1 MKNRPA
7 VELRDVTYYYPNES
21 TPALENVS
29 LRVSYGEFIVVA
41 GPSGGG
47 KSTLCKI
54 LLGLIPHL
62 YGGRLTGEAYVD
74 GVNVVREGV
83 KSIVGRVGAVLQVPE
98 NQVVNIIVEEEIAF
112 GLENV
117 LYEPDVIVK
126 RVDEVI
132 EGLGISHLRN
142 RATYTLSGGEVQRVA
157 LASAL
162 AYKPRILILDEP
174 LAHLDPIGVRELLSI
189 LHRLYSRDGVT
200 VIAIEHRLT
209 ELAKY
214 ATRLVILNKRILF
227 DGEPERALEHSLTLG
242 MDVPPIVRLF
252 KNIGVSNPPLR
263 LDDAIKELQVLL
275 KNIDLSNFNN
285 YANSS
290 RDRELSREEVIVV
303 EDLWYVYSSGREALR
318 GINLEVRRGDFI
330 AIVGANGA
338 GKTTLIKHFNG
349 LLKPSRGRVLVFSK
363 DTRRHTVAELS
374 RHVGI
379 VFQNPLHQF
388 FEENALREVMFT
400 LRSMGFNNDE
410 GRAMS
415 ILKSLNLHSLANK
428 SPYELSVGEQRRL
441 AIASVLVYEPEVIV
455 LDEPTAGIDYSLKM
469 ELLRILLNL
478 LEKGKTVI
486 MTTHDVEFLAHAP
499 VNRVVLMSSGE
510 VVAQG
515 DPREILYD
523 AQLLAKARVTLPQ
536 IPELVSMAKAS
547 SYMKPLNAEELAS
560 IVNGSRCMR
569 SG

>member
-1 MKNRPA
+1 MNRSA
-7 VELRDVTYYYPNES
+7 VELRNVTYYYPNES
-21 TPALENVS
+21 SPALENVS
-29 LRVSYGEFIVVA
+29 LRVDYGEFIVIA

-62 YGGRLTGEAYVD
+62 YGGRLIGEAYID

-98 NQVVNIIVEEEIAF
+98 NQIVNIIVEEEIAF
-112 GLENV
+112 GLENI
-117 LYEPDVIVK
+117 LYEPEVIVK
-126 RVDEVI
+126 RINEVI
-132 EGLGISHLRN
+132 EELGISHLRN

-174 LAHLDPIGVRELLSI
+174 LAHLDPLGVRELLSI
-189 LHRLYSRDGVT
+189 LYRLYSRDGVT
-200 VIAIEHRLT
+200 IIVVEHRLT

-214 ATRLVILNKRILF
+214 ATRLVILDKAILF
-227 DGEPERALEHSLTLG
+227 DGEPKRALEYSLKLG
-242 MDVPPIVRLF
+242 MDVPPVVRLF
-252 KNIGVSNPPLR
+252 KDIGVSNPPLH
-263 LDDAIKELQVLL
+263 LEDAVKELQALL
-275 KNIDLSNFNN
+275 KNADLNNFNN
-285 YANSS
+285 YANSK
-290 RDRELSREEVIVV
+290 SRESGGEEAIVV
-303 EDLWYVYSSGREALR
+303 EDLWYMYSSGREALR

-363 DTRRHTVAELS
+363 DTRKYSVAELAK
-374 RHVGI
+374 HVGI

-388 FEENALREVMFT
+388 FEESALREVMFT
-400 LRSMGFNNDE
+400 LKSMGFGNDE
-410 GRAMS
+410 ERAMS
-415 ILKSLNLHSLANK
+415 ILKSLNLHSLADK

-469 ELLRILLNL
+469 ELLKILLSL
-478 LEKGKTVI
+478 LEKGKTVV
-486 MTTHDVEFLAHAP
+486 MTTHDVEFLVHAP
-499 VNRVVLMSSGE
+499 VNKVVLMNDGE

-515 DPREILYD
+515 NPREILYD

-536 IPELVSMAKAS
+536 IPELVSMAGAG
-547 SYMKPLNAEELAS
+547 SYMRPLNAEELAS
-560 IVNGSRCMR
+560 IINGSRCMR
-569 SG
+569 CG

>member
-1 MKNRPA
+1 MNRSA
-7 VELRDVTYYYPNES
+7 VELRNVTYYYPNES
-21 TPALENVS
+21 SPALENVS
-29 LRVSYGEFIVVA
+29 LRVDYGEFIVIA

-62 YGGRLTGEAYVD
+62 YGGRLIGEAYID

-98 NQVVNIIVEEEIAF
+98 NQIVNIIVEEEIAF
-112 GLENV
+112 GLENI
-117 LYEPDVIVK
+117 LYEPEVIVK
-126 RVDEVI
+126 RINEVI
-132 EGLGISHLRN
+132 EELGISHLRN

-174 LAHLDPIGVRELLSI
+174 LAHLDPLGVRELLSI
-189 LHRLYSRDGVT
+189 LYRLYSRDGVT
-200 VIAIEHRLT
+200 IIVVEHRLT

-214 ATRLVILNKRILF
+214 ATRLVILDKAILF
-227 DGEPERALEHSLTLG
+227 DGEPKRALEYSLKLG
-242 MDVPPIVRLF
+242 MDVPPVVRLF
-252 KNIGVSNPPLR
+252 KDIGVSNPPLH
-263 LDDAIKELQVLL
+263 LEDAVKELRALL
-275 KNIDLSNFNN
+275 KNADLNNFNN
-285 YANSS
+285 YANSK
-290 RDRELSREEVIVV
+290 SRESGGEEAIVV
-303 EDLWYVYSSGREALR
+303 EDLWYMYSSGREALR

-363 DTRRHTVAELS
+363 DTRKYSVAELAK
-374 RHVGI
+374 HVGI

-388 FEENALREVMFT
+388 FEESALREVMFT
-400 LRSMGFNNDE
+400 LKSMGFGNDE

-415 ILKSLNLHSLANK
+415 ILKSLNLHSLADK

-469 ELLRILLNL
+469 ELLKILLSL
-478 LEKGKTVI
+478 LEKGKTVV
-486 MTTHDVEFLAHAP
+486 MTTHDVEFLVHAP
-499 VNRVVLMSSGE
+499 VNKVVLMNDGE

-515 DPREILYD
+515 NPREILYN

-536 IPELVSMAKAS
+536 IPELVSMAGAG
-547 SYMKPLNAEELAS
+547 SYMRPLNAEELAS
-560 IVNGSRCMR
+560 IINGSRCMR
-569 SG
+569 CG